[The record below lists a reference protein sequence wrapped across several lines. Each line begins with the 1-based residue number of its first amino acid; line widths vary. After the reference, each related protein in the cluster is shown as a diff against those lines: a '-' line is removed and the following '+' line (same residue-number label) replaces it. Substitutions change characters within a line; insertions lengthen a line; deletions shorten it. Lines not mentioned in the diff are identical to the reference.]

1 MQVIAFISGKGGVGK
16 SSLTANVAAGLA
28 TRKKSVLV
36 VDLDPQNMQRIH
48 LGLDPHE
55 VAGLSREGLHSDGVF
70 ESPFDVHFVPYGS
83 VPEGTRTEFEAYL
96 RENPLW
102 LRDSI
107 ASLEPDAYNFVL
119 IDTPP
124 GGSVYLQQALRAAH
138 RAVIVVLPDAASMST
153 LPRTL
158 RLVEEITAG
167 RPDFEG
173 CHLVINQMPHGSK
186 LAHHVQK
193 TIQMSYPELLTPVT
207 IPRDT
212 AVQQALAYERPVLQY
227 ELNCPASLALQG
239 LADWLIDGS
248 DE

>member
-28 TRKKSVLV
+28 LRKKSVLV

-55 VAGLSREGLHSDGVF
+55 VAGLSREGLHPDGVF
-70 ESPFDVHFVPYGS
+70 ESPFNVHFMPYGS
-83 VPEGTRTEFEAYL
+83 VPDATRTEFEGYL
-96 RENPLW
+96 RDHPQW

-107 ASLEPDAYNFVL
+107 ASLDEDAYNFVL

-124 GGSVYLQQALRAAH
+124 GGSVYLHQALQAAN
-138 RAVIVVLPDAASMST
+138 RAVIVVLPDAASLST
-153 LPRTL
+153 MPRTL
-158 RLVEEITAG
+158 RLVEEITQA

-186 LAHHVQK
+186 LAHQVQR
-193 TIQMSYPELLTPVT
+193 TMQLTYPELLTPVT

-227 ELNCPASLALQG
+227 ELNCPASLALQS

>member
-28 TRKKSVLV
+28 LRKKSVLV

-55 VAGLSREGLHSDGVF
+55 VAGLSREGLHPDGVF
-70 ESPFDVHFVPYGS
+70 ESPFNVHFMPYGS
-83 VPEGTRTEFEAYL
+83 VPDEARTEFEGYL
-96 RENPLW
+96 RDHPLW

-107 ASLEPDAYNFVL
+107 ASLDEGAYNFVL

-124 GGSVYLQQALRAAH
+124 GGSVYLHQALQAAN
-138 RAVIVVLPDAASMST
+138 RAVIVVLPDAASLST

-158 RLVEEITAG
+158 RLVDEIAGG

-173 CHLVINQMPHGSK
+173 CHLIVNQMPHGSK
-186 LAHHVQK
+186 LAHQVQR
-193 TIQMSYPELLTPVT
+193 TLQLTYPQLLTPVT